1 MKEIQLLLVPEPGKP
16 AQPLATLTV
25 QDPSPAV
32 AAAWDQVHQYSK
44 TVVLEGYTRDGWAWK
59 PAPTAWHS
67 VVVRSTDGRKK
78 LPGFVKYLRERQKC
92 AFGRFLLQGTTGI
105 WVVSYIQKSSSSTGN
120 NEDCMECR
128 ISTDLTQIPGCT
140 LSATPP
146 NKQQQQAKP
155 PAAPADAQAP
165 AAAAPGGR
173 KRTGAGLLG
182 KLVGAQKITNQHV
195 RNAKAPAPSAA
206 AIAAPTTT
214 HPDTTAPIIMEPT
227 KTAGTVLAEFRN
239 DMEQRMMDFDISAES
254 EMRINLSLAEY
265 TSGLSVEDQER
276 VTMKSL
282 EYMVMEAAEDVNE
295 EWITY
300 KEPSEFMDEA
310 SIAVYKEGCAPP
322 EVLEEVNKVEVPDE
336 VIQQQKHEEEKRQRQ
351 MAAEH
356 RKYGKALES
365 GAHATLAEDEDGGEA
380 LGTNKRDRRTMEDLE
395 RERKKGRSE

>member
-25 QDPSPAV
+25 HDPSPAV

-59 PAPTAWHS
+59 PEPLAWHS

-78 LPGFVKYLRERQKC
+78 LPGFVKYLKDRQKC
-92 AFGRFLLQGTTGI
+92 AFGRFLLHGTTGI
-105 WVVSYIQKSSSSTGN
+105 WVVSYIQKGSSTGN

-128 ISTDLTQIPGCT
+128 ISTDLTRIPGCT

-146 NKQQQQAKP
+146 NKQQQAKP
-155 PAAPADAQAP
+155 PAAAP
-165 AAAAPGGR
+165 AAAQAPLAAPGP

-195 RNAKAPAPSAA
+195 RNAKAPAPATA
-206 AIAAPTTT
+206 KIAAPTTT
-214 HPDTTAPIIMEPT
+214 TMAVAPIIMEPT

-254 EMRINLSLAEY
+254 EMRINLSLAEH
-265 TSGLSVEDQER
+265 TAGLSVEDQER

-282 EYMVMEAAEDVNE
+282 EYMVMEAAEEVNE

-310 SIAVYKEGCAPP
+310 TIAVYKEGCAPP

-395 RERKKGRSE
+395 RERKKGRLE